1 MKTQSHFS
9 LNKKQRNG
17 ILFFWVV
24 IVLIFIG
31 ICYQD
36 TLFPLP
42 ENKIVQDEQA
52 QLIQHKI
59 DSLAEAKTKKKFKI
73 FPFNP
78 NYISDHK
85 GYTLGMSLDEIDR
98 LHQYRE
104 QNKWINSI
112 QDFKKVTQVSD
123 SLLNTI
129 SPYFKFPEWVKEN
142 KKNTSHKRG
151 ATPHHL
157 KSDLNHATEKDLISV
172 NGIGQTLSNRIIRY
186 RVRIG
191 GFIDD
196 IQIKDIYGLPYETEQ
211 NLLDKFTVKTKNKP
225 TLLNINSATVIQ
237 LTEIPYFDYE
247 LARRIINYRKL
258 NEKITTFEELIKIDG
273 FPSHKI
279 DRIQLYLT
287 IE

>member
-42 ENKIVQDEQA
+42 ENKIVQDEQS

-59 DSLAEAKTKKKFKI
+59 DSLAETKTKKTFKI

-129 SPYFKFPEWVKEN
+129 SPYFNFPEWVKEN
-142 KKNTSHKRG
+142 NKNTSHKKSV
-151 ATPHHL
+151 TPHHL
-157 KSDLNHATEKDLISV
+157 KSDLNQATEDDLISV
-172 NGIGQTLSNRIIRY
+172 NGIGQTLSTRIIRY

-196 IQIKDIYGLPYETEQ
+196 IQIKDIYGLSYEAEQ

-225 TLLNINSATVIQ
+225 TLLNINSATVLQ

-258 NEKITTFEELIKIDG
+258 NEKIKTFEELIKIDG

>member
-142 KKNTSHKRG
+142 KKNTSYKRG

-157 KSDLNHATEKDLISV
+157 KSDLNQATEDDLISV
-172 NGIGQTLSNRIIRY
+172 NGIGQTLSTRIIRY

-196 IQIKDIYGLPYETEQ
+196 IQIKDIYGLSYEAEQ
-211 NLLDKFTVKTKNKP
+211 NLLDKFTVKAKNKP
-225 TLLNINSATVIQ
+225 ILLNINSATVLQ

-287 IE
+287 VE